1 MHTSAPLP
9 CLVTTKSLAAALTE
23 WDRRYREEPDRFMS
37 EAQHLLKETPET
49 YGAAA
54 GPYLMSIL
62 QEQLKPARPFV
73 AICRHC
79 THHEGSDRDGDWC
92 AHPAMRQSP
101 RDLVTGRQV
110 LAHCKAARAT
120 DGECG
125 VEGRLFEARTVEG
138 DASREEAEQRLGC
151 RDVVNERLPYSRNS
165 SWARRCDSLS
175 VPSRSASIADSSMTA
190 CSGCA
195 RSAAPAPAP
204 TVVLIGP
211 QGCGK
216 STHAQAFAQAF
227 GCTHVIDGESLNG
240 LDVDD
245 PAAITREGAL
255 IIGPERAEDC
265 PRADLVIE
273 ARTKTGFDKAVA
285 LLPKRRARW
294 PRAAVFIGTTNEGDY
309 SPGK

>member
-62 QEQLKPARPFV
+62 QEQLAGDAKLVSDWVRVDEAMTYARLYERALAAAKRVCQLKKPKRASIFIGTTNEPDYSPQPARPFV

-79 THHEGSDRDGDWC
+79 THHEGSDREGDWC
-92 AHPAMRQSP
+92 AHPAMCLSP

-110 LAHCKAARAT
+110 LVHCGAARAT

-125 VEGRLFEARTVEG
+125 AEGRLFEARTVEG

-151 RDVVNERLPYSRNS
+151 RNVVNERAPYSRNS

-175 VPSRSASIADSSMTA
+175 TPSRSASGADSSMTP
-190 CSGCA
+190 CSD
-195 RSAAPAPAP
+195 
-204 TVVLIGP
+204 
-211 QGCGK
+211 
-216 STHAQAFAQAF
+216 
-227 GCTHVIDGESLNG
+227 CTSSPNSC
-240 LDVDD
+240 
-245 PAAITREGAL
+245 
-255 IIGPERAEDC
+255 RA
-265 PRADLVIE
+265 
-273 ARTKTGFDKAVA
+273 
-285 LLPKRRARW
+285 
-294 PRAAVFIGTTNEGDY
+294 
-309 SPGK
+309 